1 MEHTL
6 ITSGKGELNLRGRQ
20 GNKRGFVKLGTEI
33 KYIRIAPK
41 GEF

>member
-6 ITSGKGELNLRGRQ
+6 ITSGKLELNSRGRQ
-20 GNKRGFVKLGTEI
+20 GKKRGFVKLGTEI
-33 KYIRIAPK
+33 KNLRIAPK